1 MSRSK
6 PAVPQGKPA
15 PGLDCP
21 RCEQRIDVSVQALLG
36 AAPIKCKG
44 CGLELSIDW
53 EASDQ
58 AIQALRVYHEAL
70 KKAEAMKK

>member
-1 MSRSK
+1 
-6 PAVPQGKPA
+6 
-15 PGLDCP
+15 
-21 RCEQRIDVSVQALLG
+21 
-36 AAPIKCKG
+36 
-44 CGLELSIDW
+44 LELSIDW